1 MTGQGHAQ
9 GDVGLP
15 RRAEVP
21 GESGGPGESGPAR
34 AGGVLGAAPEGADP
48 VEAALD
54 RLRAGGHRVTE
65 ARRAVLEVLATG
77 EGHPSADELSA
88 RVEARHPGIHRA
100 TIYRTVDRL
109 TTLGVVTHVHIGGG
123 ATAYHLAPGEPTREH
138 LHAICSSCGRIIDLP
153 GDLLDPVTT
162 WLATTADFT
171 LAPAHVAL
179 SGVCGTCRA

>member
-1 MTGQGHAQ
+1 MSGQGLEHEHQRGHQHVA
-9 GDVGLP
+9 
-15 RRAEVP
+15 AA
-21 GESGGPGESGPAR
+21 GPGPGPETDP
-34 AGGVLGAAPEGADP
+34 VDP

-88 RVEARHPGIHRA
+88 RVQDRHPGIHRA

-109 TTLGVVTHVHIGGG
+109 TILGVVTHVHIGGG
-123 ATAYHLAPGEPTREH
+123 ATAYHLAPGEPSREH

-162 WLATTADFT
+162 WLATAADFT